1 MTPFQTLCF
10 AALSAAA
17 LAACSNAD
25 NTASQDAVATQ
36 NAADASPTAGSAA
49 GVQPG
54 PAIGEALPLNIELVD
69 AGGQPR
75 KIGDM
80 LSQNGAV
87 LVFFR
92 SADWCGYCK
101 SQLAQLENIAA
112 DVAARGYTL
121 AAISYDDPATLRA
134 FVQKDGLT
142 YAMLSDQGSKMIDTL
157 KIRDPQYTEG
167 KAVGVPYPS
176 IFVVDRDGTVTARS
190 VSLDYKVRPTNDE
203 VMDLLRS

>member
-1 MTPFQTLCF
+1 MIRLRIVCL
-10 AALSAAA
+10 AALSVAV
-17 LAACSNAD
+17 LAACSNGE
-25 NTASQDAVATQ
+25 
-36 NAADASPTAGSAA
+36 NAANQDPQAAHGKAETSAEAGT
-49 GVQPG
+49 QPG
-54 PAIGEALPLNIELVD
+54 PVIGDTLPMNIVLVD

-75 KIGDM
+75 KIGDIVA
-80 LSQNGAV
+80 QNGAV

-112 DVAARGYTL
+112 KVATRGYTL
-121 AAISYDDPATLRA
+121 AAISYDNPATLKTFA
-134 FVQKDGLT
+134 GKNKLT
-142 YAMLSDQGSKMIDTL
+142 YVMLSDTGSKMIDEL

-176 IFVVDRDGTVTARS
+176 IFVVDRDGTVKARS